1 MSTRLTSGIPTTA
14 KLIDQ
19 QLGNWELTRRQRK
32 MTVRPQPVQAEV
44 EDFICLSRMVGVDVY
59 PIAAALGERL
69 GWPVFG
75 RELLDAMAGDDII
88 RQRIYE
94 SMDERDL
101 NWWEESLRSV
111 LDRGFVRNDYFCRL
125 CETVLSL
132 ARQSSSIFV
141 GRGTDLILPQQQGLR
156 VRLIASL
163 EHRIE
168 NHARRSG
175 LDPFRARQE
184 VDHID
189 RQRTEFFR
197 HRFRIE
203 ASDPV
208 RHDLILN
215 LERWTPEEAVDLIFR
230 ARSQRGLEPRR
241 VTAEPMHV

>member
-1 MSTRLTSGIPTTA
+1 MSTRLTSGVPTA

-19 QLGNWELTRRQRK
+19 QLGNWELTRRQRRK
-32 MTVRPQPVQAEV
+32 TVFHQPVEAEV
-44 EDFICLSRMVGVDVY
+44 EDFISVSRMVGVDAH
-59 PIAAALGERL
+59 PIATALGERL

-101 NWWEESLRSV
+101 NWWEESLRAV

-141 GRGTDLILPQQQGLR
+141 GRGSDLILPQQQGLR
-156 VRLIASL
+156 VRLIASM

-168 NHARRSG
+168 NHARLSG
-175 LDPFRARQE
+175 LDPVRARQE
-184 VDHID
+184 VEHID
-189 RQRTEFFR
+189 HQRTEFFR
-197 HRFRIE
+197 HRFRVE
-203 ASDPV
+203 AADPV

-215 LERWTPEEAVDLIFR
+215 LERWTPEEAVELILK
-230 ARSQRGLEPRR
+230 ARNQRGLQPRR